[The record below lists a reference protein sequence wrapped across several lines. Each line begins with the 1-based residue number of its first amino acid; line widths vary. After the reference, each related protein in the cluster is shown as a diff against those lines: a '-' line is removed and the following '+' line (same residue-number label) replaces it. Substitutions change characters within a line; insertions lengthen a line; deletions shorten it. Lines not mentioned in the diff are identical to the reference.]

1 MAENRAEDWPEPRDV
16 YDYERGETV
25 EGAFLAALAR
35 GRLHHAWLLT
45 GPEGMGK
52 ATFAYRAARRLL
64 GAKPDPA
71 YGLLGSN
78 PTDPENRLI
87 AAHSHP
93 DLMTLERAV
102 EDGKTKKYISVDD
115 ARALPG
121 FFHMAPSR
129 GPYRVAI
136 VDAVDDMNVYAAN
149 ALLKTLEE
157 PPERGVLL
165 LVSHAPGRLV
175 ATIRSRCRRLAF
187 QPWPTEGVADF
198 VRRRAGLADD
208 EADAV
213 AALAKGAPGQALR
226 LAEGQ
231 ALALDATARG
241 LVLGEP
247 APDNELLALADS
259 FRGQA
264 GQRLFD
270 LFFERLAEALRVVA
284 TQSRVDPG
292 YAARLAELWDK
303 VAAAPGE
310 ADAINLDRADVFW
323 SLLAELKA
331 LRAQA
336 PVEAA

>member
-1 MAENRAEDWPEPRDV
+1 VAEDLAEPRDV
-16 YDYERGETV
+16 YDYERGEAV
-25 EGAFLAALAR
+25 EGAFLEALAR

-71 YGLLGSN
+71 FGLLGSS
-78 PTDPENRLI
+78 PEDTENRLI
-87 AAHSHP
+87 AAHAHP

-121 FFHMAPSR
+121 FFAKTPSR
-129 GPYRVAI
+129 SPFRVAI
-136 VDAVDDMNVYAAN
+136 VDAADDMNVNAAN

-165 LVSHAPGRLV
+165 LVAHAPGRLV

-187 QPWPTEGVADF
+187 QPWPKDAVADF
-198 VRRRAGLADD
+198 VRRRLGAGDA
-208 EADAV
+208 EADA
-213 AALAKGAPGQALR
+213 AAEMARGAPGRALR
-226 LAEGQ
+226 LAAGHAPE
-231 ALALDATARG
+231 LDAVARD
-241 LVLGEP
+241 LVVGE
-247 APDNELLALADS
+247 APPEAFLLALADG
-259 FRGQA
+259 FRGQP
-264 GQRLFD
+264 GQEKFELF
-270 LFFERLAEALRVVA
+270 LERLAEAIRMAA
-284 TQSRVDPG
+284 TSPG
-292 YAARLAELWDK
+292 MPGASAARWADLWDK
-303 VAAAPGE
+303 AAAAAGE
-310 ADAINLDRADVFW
+310 ADAVNLDRADVFW
-323 SLLAELKA
+323 SLLAELKT

>member
-1 MAENRAEDWPEPRDV
+1 MAEDLPAPRDV
-16 YDYERGETV
+16 YDYERGDQV
-25 EGAFLAALAR
+25 EGAFLEALAR

-45 GPEGMGK
+45 GPEGVGK

-71 YGLLGSN
+71 FGLLGSS
-78 PTDPENRLI
+78 PDDPENRLI
-87 AAHSHP
+87 AAQSHP

-102 EDGKTKKYISVDD
+102 EDGKTRKYISVDD

-121 FFHMAPSR
+121 FFAKTPSR
-129 GPYRVAI
+129 SPYRVAI
-136 VDAVDDMNVYAAN
+136 VDAADDMNANAAN

-187 QPWPTEGVADF
+187 APWPTEAVADF
-198 VRRRAGLADD
+198 VARRAGLAEED
-208 EADAV
+208 AHAV
-213 AALAKGAPGQALR
+213 AQMAKGAPGRALR
-226 LAEGQ
+226 LAEGH
-231 ALALDATARG
+231 ALEFDGIARD
-241 LVLGEP
+241 LVLGAPP
-247 APDNELLALADS
+247 ADNELLALADS

-264 GQRLFD
+264 GQGRFELF
-270 LFFERLAEALRVVA
+270 LERLAEALRLAA
-284 TQSRVDPG
+284 TAPRRDPA
-292 YAARLAELWDK
+292 YASRLAEFWDK
-303 VAAAPGE
+303 VADAPGE
-310 ADAINLDRADVFW
+310 ADAVNLDRADMFW
-323 SLLAELKA
+323 TLLAELRS